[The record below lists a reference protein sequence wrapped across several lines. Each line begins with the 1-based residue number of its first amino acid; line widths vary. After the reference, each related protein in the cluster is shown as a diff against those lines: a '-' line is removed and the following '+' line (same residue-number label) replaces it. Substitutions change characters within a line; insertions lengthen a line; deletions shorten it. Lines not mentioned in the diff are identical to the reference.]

1 MGSRC
6 QWVLLNTKHTKGEM
20 VDAQVTELENFWW
33 WRKAGEYTWIKKKKK
48 IYTRAQRMDQ
58 EIGFCGTKALL
69 FSSVEDSDVQDCKK
83 IIIKYP
89 LNLRNF
95 LFSEKMFNL

>member
-1 MGSRC
+1 VGFVKYKAHERRNGGCSSDRARK
-6 QWVLLNTKHTKGEM
+6 LLVVAKGW
-20 VDAQVTELENFWW
+20 QV
-33 WRKAGEYTWIKKKKK
+33 YMDKKKKK
-48 IYTRAQRMDQ
+48 SFYTRAQRMDQ

-69 FSSVEDSDVQDCKK
+69 FCSVEDSNVQDCKK

>member
-1 MGSRC
+1 
-6 QWVLLNTKHTKGEM
+6 
-20 VDAQVTELENFWW
+20 
-33 WRKAGEYTWIKKKKK
+33 
-48 IYTRAQRMDQ
+48 MDQ

-69 FSSVEDSDVQDCKK
+69 FYYVEDSDVQDCKK